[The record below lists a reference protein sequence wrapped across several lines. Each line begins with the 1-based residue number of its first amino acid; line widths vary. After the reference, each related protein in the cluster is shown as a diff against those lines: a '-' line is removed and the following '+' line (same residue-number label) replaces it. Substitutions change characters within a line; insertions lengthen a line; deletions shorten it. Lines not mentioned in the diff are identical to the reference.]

1 MCENIC
7 RERQPL
13 KIAPFWWIC
22 KQPASLES
30 DDDGGDYDYDNDDGD
45 DDDDGIDEASGDSN
59 GVENCTLFTDLQT
72 QAQPLQDHFSVLVC
86 TTTNNLWVKYSV
98 STTHAFLKSNRPIRA
113 NRGGPTV
120 WAIFWRNMG
129 LAD

>member
-30 DDDGGDYDYDNDDGD
+30 DDDGDDYDNDD
-45 DDDDGIDEASGDSN
+45 DDDGVDEAGGDNN
-59 GVENCTLFTDLQT
+59 GVENCNLFTALQVKV
-72 QAQPLQDHFSVLVC
+72 S
-86 TTTNNLWVKYSV
+86 LWG
-98 STTHAFLKSNRPIRA
+98 F
-113 NRGGPTV
+113 
-120 WAIFWRNMG
+120 RNVEKK
-129 LAD
+129 